1 MLTHR
6 ELNDDFSQN
15 SVIAQKRQSTVM
27 KVTIHMKNMLI
38 TSIQKYLLFNT
49 CEHLKVAIILP
60 SFEKIFGWILPVLT
74 D

>member
-38 TSIQKYLLFNT
+38 TCIQK
-49 CEHLKVAIILP
+49 
-60 SFEKIFGWILPVLT
+60 IFT
-74 D
+74 F